1 MTLTQQRFC
10 FVLKNYTC
18 SIERRFCKTTDTQRS
33 TLLNIIKLHGS
44 SSSIFSPLFGGFM
57 VTVPAIFA
65 K

>member
-18 SIERRFCKTTDTQRS
+18 SIERRKTTDTQRS